1 MPSLRGHMVFV
12 SLLRDALQTELP
24 ALGQVVETHWPAALA
39 GSEGPDGWFFTEGAK
54 RPDTHLL
61 DAADPNTW
69 PGAMDRWLEQHA
81 ELLPGRS
88 QPPETAAFIA
98 GYLSHLGLDTWGEQY
113 QHPDLPSQTRSAAPS
128 EWYPPSLAEPARV
141 RAALRR
147 LGEAPFPSDRMVSSE
162 ALAGVNAPA
171 RFQPD
176 AVRRVAVG
184 ILPSLALTDPWEISR
199 VNPLRE
205 MVNTPQ
211 ARQAWETDRAKQRE
225 ATGAE
230 YDALVGAAL
239 AFTLGVIRK
248 WW

>member
-12 SLLRDALQTELP
+12 SLMRDALQTELP
-24 ALGQVVETHWPAALA
+24 ALGQIVETHWPAALV
-39 GSEGPDGWFFTEGAK
+39 GSEGPDGWFFTEGAT

-61 DAADPNTW
+61 DVTDPSTW

-81 ELLPGRS
+81 ELRPGRS
-88 QPPETAAFIA
+88 QPPETAAFVA

-113 QHPDLPSQTRSAAPS
+113 QHPDLPSDARSAAPS
-128 EWYPPSLAEPARV
+128 KWYPPVLAERARV

-147 LGEAPFPSDRMVSSE
+147 LGEAPFPPDRLVSKE
-162 ALAGVNAPA
+162 ALSGVNAPA
-171 RFQPD
+171 RFHPD

-205 MVNTPQ
+205 MADTPQ
-211 ARQAWETDRAKQRE
+211 ARNAWDLDRSGQRGATET
-225 ATGAE
+225 E
-230 YDALVGAAL
+230 YDALVEAAM
-239 AFTLGVIRK
+239 AFTLDVVRK